1 MRIFGEITKLEP
13 QGDGTLKVLGVA
25 SSGAVDEADERVSP
39 AAMKAALP
47 AYLRFGALREMH
59 GLSAAGATLGAE
71 VGEDGLTRIEAHVVD
86 PVAVKKVRLGVYKG
100 FSIGGRVI
108 ERDPGDPKLITA
120 LRLDE
125 ISLVDRPCNPEAVIE
140 MWKADRHAAPAPTN
154 TEVIAKAIELAA
166 AAGRRGRYTDYV
178 VKAREAL
185 LAQVPV
191 AARLEAPAGPADPLY
206 ETLDLLKQGARN
218 SQADLA
224 RIQAAH
230 DELVAL
236 GAQCGPAADD
246 DDDLD
251 DDGQADPCDREPL
264 GAWRGP
270 DAPSERGL
278 ARALGG
284 PTQDLEQE
292 VMGLRQSLADLRKR
306 LDDLAARPI
315 PPRTLGGW
323 ARAVSKVEDAG
334 ADPGPSPEVIR
345 KYLESLT
352 PQERAQLELRA
363 ALSRP
368 IAVTGR

>member
-140 MWKADRHAAPAPTN
+140 MWKEDRHAAPAP
-154 TEVIAKAIELAA
+154 
-166 AAGRRGRYTDYV
+166 
-178 VKAREAL
+178 
-185 LAQVPV
+185 
-191 AARLEAPAGPADPLY
+191 
-206 ETLDLLKQGARN
+206 
-218 SQADLA
+218 
-224 RIQAAH
+224 
-230 DELVAL
+230 
-236 GAQCGPAADD
+236 
-246 DDDLD
+246 
-251 DDGQADPCDREPL
+251 
-264 GAWRGP
+264 
-270 DAPSERGL
+270 
-278 ARALGG
+278 
-284 PTQDLEQE
+284 
-292 VMGLRQSLADLRKR
+292 
-306 LDDLAARPI
+306 
-315 PPRTLGGW
+315 
-323 ARAVSKVEDAG
+323 SK
-334 ADPGPSPEVIR
+334 
-345 KYLESLT
+345 T
-352 PQERAQLELRA
+352 
-363 ALSRP
+363 
-368 IAVTGR
+368 